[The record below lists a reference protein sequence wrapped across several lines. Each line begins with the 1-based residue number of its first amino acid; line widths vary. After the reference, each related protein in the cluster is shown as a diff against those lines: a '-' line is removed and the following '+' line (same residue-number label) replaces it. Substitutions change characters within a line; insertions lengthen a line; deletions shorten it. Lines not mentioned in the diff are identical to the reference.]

1 MVLETGRDALPRND
15 PEAAAS
21 ALLTS
26 SWLAIERRQYDRAL
40 NEIRTAETALRQDAG
55 EPDHSLLVFADLLGG
70 VAGIRAGNVTEA
82 VTRLAAQKARYDR
95 DDRVEANWVAALEG
109 EVALAQGQLDR
120 AAASFAAA
128 AGRAWIT
135 LGRDTLIVFLTNPPS
150 RDGPARVEM
159 ARGNRAAAIE
169 LYRRLTAV
177 GPGATMSGVLEP
189 LHVLALARLLDQG
202 GDPRGARVEYSRF
215 LTLWA
220 SADRALPEID
230 EAHRA
235 VARLPAS

>member
-1 MVLETGRDALPRND
+1 M
-15 PEAAAS
+15 AAARFPR
-21 ALLTS
+21 
-26 SWLAIERRQYDRAL
+26 AISTRA
-40 NEIRTAETALRQDAG
+40 R
-55 EPDHSLLVFADLLGG
+55 
-70 VAGIRAGNVTEA
+70 
-82 VTRLAAQKARYDR
+82 
-95 DDRVEANWVAALEG
+95 
-109 EVALAQGQLDR
+109 
-120 AAASFAAA
+120 
-128 AGRAWIT
+128 
-135 LGRDTLIVFLTNPPS
+135 PS
-150 RDGPARVEM
+150 RDGGLVRNTIKVSRPSVIHARVEM

-220 SADRALPEID
+220 SADQALPEID
-230 EAHRA
+230 EARRA